1 MNVLEVKQLQIMRDQ
16 RVIIDNLS
24 FELPEGH
31 RLFLQGDIG
40 CGKST
45 LLHCLLG
52 FIPYQQGEI
61 RWFDNTCRQEKDFVP
76 LRGKIGILIS
86 KSIVEG
92 CASTMNWLRVHYTL
106 MRKIEKC

>member
-1 MNVLEVKQLQIMRDQ
+1 MMLKKHRI
-16 RVIIDNLS
+16 NLDERPRS
-24 FELPEGH
+24 QTITDHARATRSILITFL
-31 RLFLQGDIG
+31 LNFLKAIAFFLQGDIG

-76 LRGKIGILIS
+76 LRGKIGICFQHAGDQLFGPT
-86 KSIVEG
+86 V
-92 CASTMNWLRVHYTL
+92 T
-106 MRKIEKC
+106 

>member
-61 RWFDNTCRQEKDFVP
+61 RWFDNTCRQEKILYHYVERLASVSNMLAINFSVQPYLMMWP
-76 LRGKIGILIS
+76 LVLLI
-86 KSIVEG
+86 KD
-92 CASTMNWLRVHYTL
+92 
-106 MRKIEKC
+106 

>member
-1 MNVLEVKQLQIMRDQ
+1 MNVLEVKQLQIMREQ

-31 RLFLQGDIG
+31 HLFLQGDIG

-61 RWFDNTCRQEKDFVP
+61 RWFDNTCRQEKRFCTVTRKDWYLFP
-76 LRGKIGILIS
+76 TCGR
-86 KSIVEG
+86 
-92 CASTMNWLRVHYTL
+92 STVWSNRT
-106 MRKIEKC
+106 